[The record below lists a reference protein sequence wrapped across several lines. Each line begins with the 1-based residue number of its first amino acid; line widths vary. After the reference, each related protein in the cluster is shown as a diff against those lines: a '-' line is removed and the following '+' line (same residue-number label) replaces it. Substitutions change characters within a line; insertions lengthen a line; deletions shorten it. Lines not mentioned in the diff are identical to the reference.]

1 MHLMYTLDDAGNR
14 IYTLKVGI
22 AVSGMCHALIIAIE
36 NHSGRQSDKVCSS
49 RYANLT
55 RPSTMA
61 ILESQHT
68 FF

>member
-22 AVSGMCHALIIAIE
+22 AVAGMCHDLIIAIE

-49 RYANLT
+49 RYASFDYGHSRVT
-55 RPSTMA
+55 AR
-61 ILESQHT
+61 
-68 FF
+68 FFFSD